1 MNTNTRTPRVGL
13 ATASLLGLV
22 LVLAPSTVHANDTQA
37 ARAGG
42 GVIVSFV
49 PNDLDPRGR
58 HVVRS
63 TVPVDRAPAASAN
76 KRNVREQIEADRGSP
91 IGAATPSYVPNDLDP
106 RGRHQLPASQQPA
119 ESPQPSDTP
128 APTSRSFPGDID
140 PRGYHGLSRS
150 EQLQQS
156 N

>member
-42 GVIVSFV
+42 GAIVSFV
-49 PNDLDPRGR
+49 PNDLDPRGH
-58 HVVRS
+58 HVVRR
-63 TVPVDRAPAASAN
+63 TVPVDRAPAAS
-76 KRNVREQIEADRGSP
+76 
-91 IGAATPSYVPNDLDP
+91 GAAAEVATPNSVPNDLDP
-106 RGRHQLPASQQPA
+106 RGHHQLPASGQPA
-119 ESPQPSDTP
+119 ASPQSSGTP
-128 APTSRSFPGDID
+128 APAPRSFPGDVD
-140 PRGYHGLSRS
+140 PRGYHGLSRA
-150 EQLQQS
+150 EQFRQQ

>member
-13 ATASLLGLV
+13 ATASFLGLV
-22 LVLAPSTVHANDTQA
+22 LVLAPSTVHANDTHA

-42 GVIVSFV
+42 GAIVSFV
-49 PNDLDPRGR
+49 PNDLDPRGH

-63 TVPVDRAPAASAN
+63 TAPVDRAPAAS
-76 KRNVREQIEADRGSP
+76 
-91 IGAATPSYVPNDLDP
+91 GASTAVATPRFVPNDLDP
-106 RGRHQLPASQQPA
+106 RGHHQLPASAQQA
-119 ESPQPSDTP
+119 ESPESSDTP
-128 APTSRSFPGDID
+128 APAPRSFPGDVD

-150 EQLQQS
+150 EQFQQQ